1 MELDSKS
8 PIKLPHNPLANKD
21 SNLLPTLLSVVCD
34 AVFAEKELLE
44 MLPMEAFL
52 SSLKPLKEL
61 VSGFRLR
68 LLGGNINKKLT
79 EKEQFII
86 QDAMDGLYEEGDI
99 EDTFCKHRGLNGII
113 ALLLYF
119 RTSDIFWR
127 HWNPIHKEFRRWLIK
142 HAAKMLPEEIV
153 EWWIQEFD
161 QTKGTFLALLTTSCA
176 NEVARKMHQIYY
188 LGQHARRKQK
198 RQTLGSKD
206 ISVAS
211 QALPPHSQ
219 SSSRS
224 AIPQQYQ

>member
-119 RTSDIFWR
+119 RTSDIF
-127 HWNPIHKEFRRWLIK
+127 
-142 HAAKMLPEEIV
+142 
-153 EWWIQEFD
+153 
-161 QTKGTFLALLTTSCA
+161 
-176 NEVARKMHQIYY
+176 
-188 LGQHARRKQK
+188 
-198 RQTLGSKD
+198 
-206 ISVAS
+206 
-211 QALPPHSQ
+211 
-219 SSSRS
+219 
-224 AIPQQYQ
+224 